1 MTAFDSDLGK
11 FNITAR
17 LFNLVNNMSEE
28 KQFILLK
35 SLLRQNITTYL
46 YKLIIEL
53 SEQQQSSL
61 LANLGEMEYQ
71 DQPVTTIELDNYETT
86 LRENPRKPCS
96 IKVQCHVQNRSFNS
110 HIIDISTVGVF
121 IETTRNF
128 SVGQKM
134 ALKFNMPTHQH
145 PFRLNGVIAWN
156 GLQGIGVKFSGLTN
170 SQEKIINAFV
180 NQR

>member
-1 MTAFDSDLGK
+1 MTAFDSNLGK

-17 LFNLVNNMSEE
+17 LFNLVNNMAEE

-53 SEQQQSSL
+53 SQDQQSVL
-61 LANLGEMEYQ
+61 LANLGEMKHQ
-71 DQPVTTIELDNYETT
+71 DQPVTTLELDNYETT
-86 LRENPRKPCS
+86 MRENPRKPCL

-110 HIIDISTVGVF
+110 YIIDISTVGVF
-121 IETTRNF
+121 IETTKNF

-134 ALKFNMPTHQH
+134 ALKFNIPKHQH
-145 PFRLNGVIAWN
+145 PLRLNGVNAWN
-156 GLQGIGVKFSGLTN
+156 GLQGIGVKFSSLNN
-170 SQEKIINAFV
+170 SQEKIISAFV

>member
-1 MTAFDSDLGK
+1 MTAFESNLGK

-53 SEQQQSSL
+53 SEEQQSSL
-61 LANLGEMEYQ
+61 LTNLGEMKYQ

-86 LRENPRKPCS
+86 MRENPRKPCS

-110 HIIDISTVGVF
+110 YIIDISTVGVF
-121 IETTRNF
+121 IETTKNF

-134 ALKFNMPTHQH
+134 ALKFNMPRQQH
-145 PFRLNGVIAWN
+145 PLRLNGVIAWK
-156 GLQGIGVKFSGLTN
+156 GLQGIGVKFNRLN
-170 SQEKIINAFV
+170 DNQEKIISDFV